1 MVDSMYTNSLKIFRL
16 LLVLAA
22 VAVLVFAI
30 AAGPGRDRP
39 MKVSGTRPVRQSLSW
54 SITSNG
60 KVEPVE
66 PHVIQAQ
73 ITTFIEKVSVKEG
86 QTVSRG
92 KTLLTLDAT
101 ESRSELAHMKEL
113 LVAAEDERRVALSG
127 GAPDEIAQLEND
139 LAKTISE
146 IARLRRQGESLERLY
161 ARQAATR
168 DEIDQNK
175 IALQRAEADKRLI
188 EQKND
193 AIQQR
198 SKLQAERA
206 ALRADEARH
215 SIRFLEEKLNSARVI
230 APVPGTL
237 YSLPARGGTFVH
249 TGDVLAEV
257 ADLSRVRARAFVDEP
272 ELGSLKAGQTVEITW
287 DALPNRMW
295 AGQVEQLPKTIVA
308 RGSRNVGEVL
318 CSVSNEQAELL
329 PNTNVNVRI
338 RIAEHENSLT
348 IPRATV
354 RTEGDKRFVF
364 VVDAGHLRKQQV
376 TVGISNAKDYEILGG
391 ITDNDLIALPG
402 NSELHEGQT
411 VTLAEEK

>member
-1 MVDSMYTNSLKIFRL
+1 MYTNSLKIFRL

-22 VAVLVFAI
+22 VAILVFAI

-86 QTVSRG
+86 QMVSRG

>member
-1 MVDSMYTNSLKIFRL
+1 MYTNSLKIFRL

-22 VAVLVFAI
+22 VAILVFAI

-161 ARQAATR
+161 AGQAATR

>member
-1 MVDSMYTNSLKIFRL
+1 MYTNSLKIFRL

-86 QTVSRG
+86 QMVSRG

-402 NSELHEGQT
+402 NSELHEGQA